1 MYNTLYFHIRIQL
14 CRFDYSH
21 RPMQFL
27 SMAQIEEFPHDR
39 NVSMQSNCMSSY
51 NITLFTI
58 IFVSL
63 WLSTLW
69 NETFFQLYKMLE
81 VYKVWQISRT
91 AFKRQSVLAVWE
103 CGSLCKCFFILQD
116 DSYAIIFFF
125 IKDKVR
131 FPLKNTTLKKHTHR
145 LR

>member
-69 NETFFQLYKMLE
+69 NETFFSYTKCWKSTKFDKSPEQRLNDSLSWLYGSVEACVSVSLYFKMIVMQLFFIYFLLKTRLDFL
-81 VYKVWQISRT
+81 SRT
-91 AFKRQSVLAVWE
+91 QL
-103 CGSLCKCFFILQD
+103 
-116 DSYAIIFFF
+116 
-125 IKDKVR
+125 
-131 FPLKNTTLKKHTHR
+131 
-145 LR
+145 